1 MSRDTVNAETLLAPS
16 DPNPHVDPE
25 AASTFDAASRYAM
38 RRVLGA
44 GGMGEVRLT
53 TDAWIGRD
61 VAMKVVKAG
70 HGGTAETRGRFLR
83 EARVQ
88 GQLEHPS
95 VVPVYDIGKSPEGE
109 SFFTM
114 KRIGGHTFE
123 QIIDG
128 LRERN
133 PTIIGSYTRRKLLS
147 AMSQVCLA
155 IAYAHSRGVVHRD
168 LKPSNVMLGDFG
180 EVYVLDWGVAKIA
193 GAAEASERAPSASGP
208 ATADVISAE
217 ADSLRTH
224 AGALVGTPG
233 YMSPE
238 QARGDI
244 DAIGPASD
252 VYALGA
258 MLFELLA
265 LEPLH
270 AGRTIVAILAS
281 TQMAVQPPS
290 ERAPNAEIAPE
301 LDAIC
306 VRATRFEP
314 VDRFPSARAMHE
326 AIESVLAGERD
337 AERRKELAK
346 DLVAKGRASLSKAN
360 EGGPDAERHRSE
372 GMRALGHAVALDP
385 NDDSTLKVI
394 LDTVLS
400 ADALPPEAEAQLK
413 TVELADRARAA
424 WRSALM
430 YASWLLIIPS
440 IFVFGVRSWASV
452 IVLVAI
458 TFVAIGWA
466 AWMGKAPERAAP
478 RYMRTMIVINF
489 ILVACTTTCFGPFVL
504 APALAGTSAAAFA
517 ISLRANSDTRR
528 MLVMLSLAS
537 VFVPFALSS
546 FGLIPS
552 SYATH
557 DGNIEIR
564 PVMETFPA
572 PYILWGLALVTAAQL
587 TLPAFLVT
595 RAVEVLIDAE
605 RKNFAQAWRLKQLL
619 PPAS

>member
-1 MSRDTVNAETLLAPS
+1 MPRDTAIAETMLAPS
-16 DPNPHVDPE
+16 DAHPRVVDVSSGPD
-25 AASTFDAASRYAM
+25 ATSSFDAAARYAM

-70 HGGTAETRGRFLR
+70 HGSTAETRGRFLR

-95 VVPVYDIGKSPEGE
+95 VVPVYDIGKSPDGE
-109 SFFTM
+109 AFFTM

-123 QIIDG
+123 QIVDG
-128 LRERN
+128 LRARDAA
-133 PTIIGSYTRRKLLS
+133 ISASYTRRKVLS
-147 AMSQVCLA
+147 AMSQVCLTV
-155 IAYAHSRGVVHRD
+155 AYAHSRGVVHRD

-193 GAAEASERAPSASGP
+193 GAAEAKADAISGE
-208 ATADVISAE
+208 D
-217 ADSLRTH
+217 DSVQTH

-244 DAIGPASD
+244 DAVGPASD

-270 AGRTIVAILAS
+270 TGRTVAAVLAS
-281 TQMAVQPPS
+281 TQLKTQAPS
-290 ERAPNAEIAPE
+290 ERAPAGEIAPE

-306 VRATRFEP
+306 VRATAFEP
-314 VDRFPSARAMHE
+314 GDRFASARAMHE
-326 AIESVLAGERD
+326 AIEAVLAGERD

-346 DLVAKGRASLSKAN
+346 DLVAKGRAALEKAN
-360 EGGPDAERHRSE
+360 AGGPDAERHRSE

-400 ADALPPEAEAQLK
+400 ASALPPEAEAQLK
-413 TVELADRARAA
+413 AVELADRARAA
-424 WRSALM
+424 RRSALM
-430 YASWLLIIPS
+430 YATWLLFVPA
-440 IFVFGVRSWASV
+440 IFVFGVRNWPACIALLAMS
-452 IVLVAI
+452 
-458 TFVAIGWA
+458 FVAIGWS
-466 AWMGKAPERAAP
+466 AWMGTAPERSAP
-478 RYMRTMIVINF
+478 RFMRTMIVINF
-489 ILVACTTTCFGPFVL
+489 VLVGCSTTLFGPFL
-504 APALAGTSAAAFA
+504 FAPAVAATSAAAFA
-517 ISLRANSDTRR
+517 VSLRANSNTRN
-528 MLVMLSLAS
+528 MLMVFSLLSI
-537 VFVPFALSS
+537 FVPFALQL
-546 FGLIPS
+546 FGVIPA
-552 SYATH
+552 SYAFH
-557 DGNIEIR
+557 DGIIEVR
-564 PVMETFPA
+564 PVLESFP
-572 PYILWGLALVTAAQL
+572 PVWTQIGLSFVTAAQL
-587 TLPAFLVT
+587 VLPSILVT
-595 RAVEVLIDAE
+595 RAVDGLVAAE
-605 RKNFAQAWRLKQLL
+605 RTNFAQAWRLKQLL
-619 PPAS
+619 PPAT

>member
-1 MSRDTVNAETLLAPS
+1 MPRDTAIAETMLAPS
-16 DPNPHVDPE
+16 DPHPRVDPE
-25 AASTFDAASRYAM
+25 AASTFDAASRYAT

-53 TDAWIGRD
+53 TDEWIGRD

-70 HGGTAETRGRFLR
+70 HGSAAETRGRFLR

-95 VVPVYDIGKSPEGE
+95 VVPVYDIGKSPDGE
-109 SFFTM
+109 PFFTM

-123 QIIDG
+123 QIVEG

-133 PTIIGSYTRRKLLS
+133 PAIVASYTRRKVLS

-193 GAAEASERAPSASGP
+193 GHVETE
-208 ATADVISAE
+208 TKADVISGE
-217 ADSLRTH
+217 ADAVQTH

-238 QARGDI
+238 QARGEV
-244 DAIGPASD
+244 DAVGPASD

-270 AGRTIVAILAS
+270 AGRTVVAILAS
-281 TQMAVQPPS
+281 SLVAVQAPS

-306 VRATRFEP
+306 VRATKVEP
-314 VDRFPSARAMHE
+314 ADRFPSARAMHE

-346 DLVAKGRASLSKAN
+346 DLVAKGRASLVKAN

-400 ADALPPEAEAQLK
+400 ADALPPEAETQLK
-413 TVELADRARAA
+413 TVELTDRARAA
-424 WRSALM
+424 WRSAIM
-430 YASWLLIIPS
+430 YASWLLLIPAV
-440 IFVFGVRSWASV
+440 FVFGVHSWPAV
-452 IVLVAI
+452 ILLIAM
-458 TFVAIGWA
+458 TLAAIGWA
-466 AWMGKAPERAAP
+466 AWMGRSPERAAP
-478 RYMRTMIVINF
+478 RYMRTLIFINF
-489 ILVACTTTCFGPFVL
+489 ILVGCTATCFGPFIL
-504 APALAGTSAAAFA
+504 APALAGTSAASFA
-517 ISLRANSDTRR
+517 ISVRANARTRR
-528 MLVMLSLAS
+528 MLVMLSFAS
-537 VFVPFALSS
+537 VFVPFALQM
-546 FGLIPS
+546 FGVIPP
-552 SYATH
+552 SYALH
-557 DGNIEIR
+557 DGIIEVR
-564 PVMETFPA
+564 PLMEYFPA
-572 PYILWGLALVTAAQL
+572 AYTLWGLAIVTAAQL
-587 TLPAFLVT
+587 VFPAILVA
-595 RAVEVLIDAE
+595 RAVEALVAAE

>member
-1 MSRDTVNAETLLAPS
+1 MPRDTAIAETLLAPS
-16 DPNPHVDPE
+16 DAHPRTVDPE
-25 AASTFDAASRYAM
+25 ATNTTFDAASRYAT

-44 GGMGEVRLT
+44 GGMGEVRLI

-70 HGGTAETRGRFLR
+70 HGGAAETRGRFLR

-95 VVPVYDIGKSPEGE
+95 VVPVYDIGKSPDGE
-109 SFFTM
+109 AFFTM

-128 LRERN
+128 LRDAN
-133 PTIIGSYTRRKLLS
+133 DAIVASYTRRKLLS
-147 AMSQVCLA
+147 AMSQVCLTV
-155 IAYAHSRGVVHRD
+155 AYAHSRGVVHRD

-193 GAAEASERAPSASGP
+193 GAAD
-208 ATADVISAE
+208 ATSDVISGE
-217 ADSLRTH
+217 DESVQTH

-244 DAIGPASD
+244 DTIGPATD

-270 AGRTIVAILAS
+270 TGRTVAAILVS
-281 TQMAVQPPS
+281 TQTKTPVPS
-290 ERAPNAEIAPE
+290 ERAPSAEIAPE

-306 VRATRFEP
+306 AKATALEP
-314 VDRFPSARAMHE
+314 AERFPSARAMHD

-346 DLVAKGRASLSKAN
+346 DLVAKGRAALAKAN
-360 EGGPDAERHRSE
+360 DGGPDAEKHRSE

-394 LDTVLS
+394 LDAVLS
-400 ADALPPEAEAQLK
+400 AGALPPEAEAQLK
-413 TVELADRARAA
+413 DVELADRS
-424 WRSALM
+424 RSSRRSSLM
-430 YASWLLIIPS
+430 YASWLLLIPT
-440 IFVFGVRSWASV
+440 IFVFGVKSWPAFAA
-452 IVLVAI
+452 LVVTSLLAI
-458 TFVAIGWA
+458 AWS
-466 AWMGKAPERAAP
+466 AWMGTAPARAAP
-478 RYMRTMIVINF
+478 RFMRLMIIINF
-489 ILVACTTTCFGPFVL
+489 VLVGCSTTCFGPFIFS
-504 APALAGTSAAAFA
+504 PAVAATSAAVFA
-517 ISLRANSDTRR
+517 VAIRANNLTRR
-528 MLVMLSLAS
+528 WMMLLSLTS
-537 VFVPFALSS
+537 IFVPFALQC
-546 FGLIPS
+546 FGVLPA
-552 SYATH
+552 SYAFH
-557 DGNIEIR
+557 DGIIEIR
-564 PVMETFPA
+564 PVLENFP
-572 PYILWGLALVTAAQL
+572 
-587 TLPAFLVT
+587 
-595 RAVEVLIDAE
+595 
-605 RKNFAQAWRLKQLL
+605 
-619 PPAS
+619 SM

>member
-1 MSRDTVNAETLLAPS
+1 MPRDTAIAETLLAPS
-16 DPNPHVDPE
+16 DAHPRAVDPE
-25 AASTFDAASRYAM
+25 ATNTFDTASRYTT

-70 HGGTAETRGRFLR
+70 HGSTAETRGRFLR

-95 VVPVYDIGKSPEGE
+95 VVPVYDIGKSPDGE
-109 SFFTM
+109 AFFTM

-128 LRERN
+128 LREKN
-133 PTIIGSYTRRKLLS
+133 AGIVASYTRRKVLS
-147 AMSQVCLA
+147 AMSQVCLTV
-155 IAYAHSRGVVHRD
+155 AYAHSRGVVHRD

-193 GAAEASERAPSASGP
+193 GQAEATG
-208 ATADVISAE
+208 DVISGE
-217 ADSLRTH
+217 DDSVQTH
-224 AGALVGTPG
+224 QGALVGTPG

-244 DAIGPASD
+244 DAIGPTSD

-270 AGRTIVAILAS
+270 TGRTVPAILAS
-281 TQMAVQPPS
+281 TQMKTQAPS

-306 VRATRFEP
+306 TRATAFEP
-314 VDRFPSARAMHE
+314 AERFPSARAMHE

-346 DLVAKGRASLSKAN
+346 DLVAKGRAALAKAN

-372 GMRALGHAVALDP
+372 GMRSLGHAVALDP
-385 NDDSTLKVI
+385 NDDGTLKVI
-394 LDTVLS
+394 LDAVLS
-400 ADALPPEAEAQLK
+400 AGALPPEAEAELK
-413 TVELADRARAA
+413 KVELVDRAR
-424 WRSALM
+424 SARRMALV
-430 YASWLLIIPS
+430 YSSWLVLVPAA
-440 IFVFGVRSWASV
+440 FVCGVRSWLAFGALFATS
-452 IVLVAI
+452 L
-458 TFVAIGWA
+458 VAIGWA
-466 AWMGKAPERAAP
+466 AWMGTSPERAAP
-478 RYMRTMIVINF
+478 RFMRTMIVINF
-489 ILVACTTTCFGPFVL
+489 LLVGCSTAIFGPFVF
-504 APALAGTSAAAFA
+504 APAVAGMSAAAFA
-517 ISLRANSDTRR
+517 VSLRVNALTRS
-528 MLVMLSLAS
+528 MLMMLSLAS
-537 VFVPFALSS
+537 VFVPFALQLL
-546 FGLIPS
+546 GVVNPS
-552 SYATH
+552 LVVH
-557 DGNIEIR
+557 DGIIELR
-564 PVMETFPA
+564 PVLEGFP
-572 PYILWGLALVTAAQL
+572 PVFTQVGLCAITAAQL
-587 TLPAFLVT
+587 VLPAILVT
-595 RAVEVLIDAE
+595 RGVDGLVAAE
-605 RKNFAQAWRLKQLL
+605 RTNFAQAWRLKQLL
-619 PPAS
+619 PPAT

>member
-1 MSRDTVNAETLLAPS
+1 VYLCAD
-16 DPNPHVDPE
+16 D
-25 AASTFDAASRYAM
+25 
-38 RRVLGA
+38 
-44 GGMGEVRLT
+44 
-53 TDAWIGRD
+53 WIGRE
-61 VAMKVVKAG
+61 VAMKVAHKDQAV
-70 HGGTAETRGRFLR
+70 HPHLRSRFVR
-83 EARVQ
+83 EALVQ

-95 VVPVYDIGKSPEGE
+95 IVPVYDIGKSPEGE

-128 LRERN
+128 LREGN
-133 PTIIGSYTRRKLLS
+133 PTIVGSYTRRKLLS
-147 AMSQVCLA
+147 AMSQVCLTV
-155 IAYAHSRGVVHRD
+155 AYAHSRGVVHRD

-193 GAAEASERAPSASGP
+193 GAAEVKADAISG
-208 ATADVISAE
+208 E
-217 ADSLRTH
+217 ADSLQTH

-233 YMSPE
+233 FMSPE

-281 TQMAVQPPS
+281 TQMAVQSPS

-440 IFVFGVRSWASV
+440 VFVFGVRSWASV
-452 IVLVAI
+452 IALVAI
-458 TFVAIGWA
+458 TIVAIGWA

-478 RYMRTMIVINF
+478 RYMRTMIFINF
-489 ILVACTTTCFGPFVL
+489 ILIACTTTCFGPFVL

-537 VFVPFALSS
+537 VFVPFALSW
-546 FGLIPS
+546 FGVIPS
-552 SYATH
+552 SYAMH

>member
-1 MSRDTVNAETLLAPS
+1 MPRDTAIAETMLAPS
-16 DPNPHVDPE
+16 DAHPRAVDPE
-25 AASTFDAASRYAM
+25 ATSTFDVASRYAT

-70 HGGTAETRGRFLR
+70 HGSTAETRGRFLR

-95 VVPVYDIGKSPEGE
+95 IVPVYDIGKSPDGE
-109 SFFTM
+109 AFFTM

-128 LRERN
+128 LRDKNEA
-133 PTIIGSYTRRKLLS
+133 IINSYTRRKVLG
-147 AMSQVCLA
+147 AMSQVCLT

-193 GAAEASERAPSASGP
+193 GAAEAKG
-208 ATADVISAE
+208 DVISGE
-217 ADSLRTH
+217 DDSVQTH
-224 AGALVGTPG
+224 QGALVGTPG

-244 DAIGPASD
+244 DTIGPASD

-270 AGRTIVAILAS
+270 TGRTVAAILAS
-281 TQMAVQPPS
+281 TQLKAQAPS

-306 VRATRFEP
+306 TKATAFEP
-314 VDRFPSARAMHE
+314 GERFPSARAMHE

-346 DLVAKGRASLSKAN
+346 DLVAKGRTSLAKAN
-360 EGGPDAERHRSE
+360 EGGADAERHRSE
-372 GMRALGHAVALDP
+372 GMRTLGHAVALDP
-385 NDDSTLKVI
+385 SDDSTLKLI
-394 LDTVLS
+394 LDAVLS
-400 ADALPPEAEAQLK
+400 SAAALPPEAVAELK
-413 TVELADRARAA
+413 KVELADRSRSSR
-424 WRSALM
+424 RSALM
-430 YASWLLIIPS
+430 YASWLLLIPTV
-440 IFVFGVRSWASV
+440 FVFGVRSMLAFAAL
-452 IVLVAI
+452 LV
-458 TFVAIGWA
+458 TSLLAIGWS
-466 AWMGKAPERAAP
+466 AWMGTAPERAAP
-478 RYMRTMIVINF
+478 RFMRTMIFINF
-489 ILVACTTTCFGPFVL
+489 ALVACSTTCFGPFIF
-504 APALAGTSAAAFA
+504 APTIAATSASVFA
-517 ISLRANSDTRR
+517 VALRANSNTRR
-528 MLVMLSLAS
+528 MLMTLSIGSIFL
-537 VFVPFALSS
+537 PFLLQC
-546 FGLIPS
+546 FGFMPP
-552 SYATH
+552 SYAFH
-557 DGNIEIR
+557 DGIIEIK
-564 PVMETFPA
+564 PVLENFPA
-572 PYILWGLALVTAAQL
+572 LYAPWGLALVTAGL
-587 TLPAFLVT
+587 LVMPTILVT
-595 RAVEVLIDAE
+595 RAVDGLVAAE
-605 RKNFAQAWRLKQLL
+605 RTNFAQAWRLKQLL
-619 PPAS
+619 PPAA